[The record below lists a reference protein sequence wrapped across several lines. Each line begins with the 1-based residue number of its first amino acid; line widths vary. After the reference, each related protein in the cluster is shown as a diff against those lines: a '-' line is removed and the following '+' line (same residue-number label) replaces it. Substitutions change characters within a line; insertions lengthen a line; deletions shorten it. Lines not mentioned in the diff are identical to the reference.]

1 MFAKEPVPKEHLI
14 YTVYYNKIK
23 NVSSIFTKNSKKLF
37 SKNINAVIMKRYQ
50 REGKEME
57 KLTVLINEAK
67 INARIDELAKEI
79 MRDYKDEDIV
89 FVGVLRGAAMF
100 MVELAKRIKN
110 NVEFEFIQLESYEG
124 KESTGVVK
132 LRQELTG
139 KIEGKNIIIIEDII
153 DTGRTLEYLRDHIKT
168 FKPKSVKI
176 CALLSKPSRRIFEL
190 NVDYIGFSIPDEFV
204 VGFGMDYN
212 QKYRNLPYIGK
223 IG

>member
-1 MFAKEPVPKEHLI
+1 MD
-14 YTVYYNKIK
+14 
-23 NVSSIFTKNSKKLF
+23 
-37 SKNINAVIMKRYQ
+37 
-50 REGKEME
+50 
-57 KLTVLINEAK
+57 KLTVLINESK
-67 INARIDELAKEI
+67 INARLDELAKEI

-124 KESTGVVK
+124 TESTGVVK

-168 FKPKSVKI
+168 FSPKSVKI